1 MYTHTYTLCVLG
13 GVLGLLFTSAA
24 FGFLFATPV
33 AGFLYQIQ
41 GNYIIPI
48 CLAGCCM
55 IIGAVLID
63 WMSDTTSLIHLNTI
77 DISIVHTQ
85 CQESYISQRY
95 VLRHNTLYS
104 AYEANPSPKGGDSPS
119 TRHISLLRSTKVGA
133 ALFTSQKTPT
143 ATPADMDNDMNTL
156 TNPNPSPHPASSS
169 LRVGEPM
176 RSIKLSFED
185 VNSTLERDAVPFLL
199 SESISDKVGQPLP
212 TIHEEGETKSHR
224 EDAVR
229 VSNKGVGVVS
239 SGKMVAG
246 KMSDKLF
253 TTGSGGVLSPTT
265 GGEGREGDDRHI
277 TLDETVS
284 KLHE

>member
-1 MYTHTYTLCVLG
+1 MYTHTYTLYVLG

-41 GNYIIPI
+41 GNYVIPI

-55 IIGAVLID
+55 IIGTVLID
-63 WMSDTTSLIHLNTI
+63 WMSDTTSLIHLNTL

-85 CQESYISQRY
+85 CQESHISQRY

-104 AYEANPSPKGGDSPS
+104 AYEANPSPKDGDSPS
-119 TRHISLLRSTKVGA
+119 TRHISLLRSTKIGA

-143 ATPADMDNDMNTL
+143 ASPGDLDNDMNTL
-156 TNPNPSPHPASSS
+156 NPNPSPHSASSS

-199 SESISDKVGQPLP
+199 SDSVSDTVGRPLP
-212 TIHEEGETKSHR
+212 TIQEEGETKSHR

-246 KMSDKLF
+246 KMSGKLF
-253 TTGSGGVLSPTT
+253 ITEEALSPT
-265 GGEGREGDDRHI
+265 GGQGGQGDDRHI

>member
-41 GNYIIPI
+41 GNYVIPI

-77 DISIVHTQ
+77 DISILHTQ
-85 CQESYISQRY
+85 CQESHISQRY

-104 AYEANPSPKGGDSPS
+104 AYEANPSPKDGDSPS
-119 TRHISLLRSTKVGA
+119 TRHISLLRSTKIGA
-133 ALFTSQKTPT
+133 ALFTSQKTPA
-143 ATPADMDNDMNTL
+143 ATPADLDNDMNTL
-156 TNPNPSPHPASSS
+156 NPTPASSS

-199 SESISDKVGQPLP
+199 SESLSDKVGQPLP
-212 TIHEEGETKSHR
+212 TIQEEGETKSHK
-224 EDAVR
+224 DTAVKAVK
-229 VSNKGVGVVS
+229 VSNKGAGVVS

-246 KMSDKLF
+246 KMSNKLF
-253 TTGSGGVLSPTT
+253 TTGAEGVLSPT
-265 GGEGREGDDRHI
+265 GGEGEGKEGDDRRI